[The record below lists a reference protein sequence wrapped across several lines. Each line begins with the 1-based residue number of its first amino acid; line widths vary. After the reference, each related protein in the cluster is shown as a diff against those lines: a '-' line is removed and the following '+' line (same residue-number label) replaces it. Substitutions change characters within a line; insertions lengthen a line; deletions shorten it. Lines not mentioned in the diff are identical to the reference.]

1 MTLSY
6 LQEASLLSGLYALP
20 EVLTSNRFY
29 VDLLVDASGLVDAF
43 FTECSGFKRS
53 YDVIEVAEVTAQK
66 WGADGTNY
74 GRVVRTKIPGNTK
87 SENITLKRGLTLT
100 TTLWDWF
107 ATIEQGQWS
116 EQFRDGAI
124 VIYNQWGSE
133 MARYTFTGGW
143 PVSYTIGSLNANTND
158 FVIEELELAVDEFYR
173 DAVSSEYEA
182 EASDYSYKAAQFFSM

>member
-1 MTLSY
+1 MTLSNS
-6 LQEASLLSGLYALP
+6 QEGSLLTGLYALP

-53 YDVIEVAEVTAQK
+53 YDVVEIAEVTAQK
-66 WGADGTNY
+66 WGAKGTSY

-87 SENITLKRGLTLT
+87 SENIILKRGLTLT

-107 ATIEQGQWS
+107 KTIEEGQWS
-116 EQFRDGAI
+116 EQYRDGDI
-124 VIYNQWGSE
+124 VIYNQWGTE
-133 MARYTFTGGW
+133 MARYSFTGAW
-143 PVSYTIGSLNANTND
+143 PISYTIGSLSANTND

-173 DAVSSEYEA
+173 TELSSEYSA
-182 EASDYSYKAAQFFSM
+182 EASDLTYKSAQFFSL